1 MSDRLMQVL
10 AGEEENYI
18 LPFFWQHGED
28 AATLREYVRAI
39 YGCGIR
45 AFCVESR
52 PHPDF
57 AGPGWWRDL
66 DVILEVAKALGMK
79 VWILDDSHFPT
90 GIANGALQRAPKEL
104 HHLYLGCNT
113 LESAGPKPQVEF
125 RVEDLIHPP
134 ALPPWIPVPED
145 APEPIHDDHLF
156 HILACPVLEDASL
169 GTPVLLDDQVTSGTF
184 RWDVPEGYWRIFV
197 IYRTYDGRGRNDYI
211 NFLDADSCRLQIEA
225 VYEPH
230 WEHCGKYF
238 GSVIEGFF
246 SDEPPIGNTPGYTM
260 TGSVGTEPD
269 AFLPWSRAMEEKLSQ
284 SFGSS
289 SWTLLL
295 PYLWGRAR
303 NQKAAARVRTA
314 YMDAVTRLVQTCFSD
329 QLGSWCEAHG
339 VSYIGHMLEDVD
351 ANSKLGP
358 SMGHFFRGLD
368 GQHMAGIDNIGG
380 SIEIGAQHTG
390 RHRPYDPFEAEF
402 YHYELGK
409 LASSHAAIDPKKQGR
424 ALCENFGAYGWET
437 GVRTMKYLL
446 DELLVRGVNY
456 YVPHAFTPKA
466 FPDPD
471 CPPHF
476 YAHGENP
483 QYRAFGSLM
492 RYANRVCHL
501 ISGGVSR
508 PSAAILYHGE
518 ADWAGAF
525 VSNAVAARALSTAQL
540 DYQILPADVFAEPE
554 KFHTAFDGKVLSVNG
569 TEYPALVICGSAY
582 LCRAAASF
590 ARTAIAFGFPVV
602 FVGGLPEGIADPR
615 DAAEE
620 AELMACIRTI
630 PVVKPEDLAAWLGA
644 RGLRDV
650 ETEVPCGAL
659 TVYHYQNGRDVYL
672 ILNEDPGKTYRGT
685 VRLRAAGKPVRYDAW
700 SSTLCQV
707 PYAEEPGKTALTLT
721 LAPLEL
727 AVIVFDAEAAA
738 EPAGKVGEERILHDF
753 VLSGIDAERYE
764 TREQEPLLPGTAARA
779 LGLEEEDG
787 TLRSAAIAYPDF
799 SGWLSYETQ
808 VSCGSAARAELL
820 LDDAWEGA
828 RVFVNG
834 KDAGNR
840 AAQPYRYRL
849 DGLLQE
855 GMNRIRIDVATT
867 LERRMRAAGVD
878 TYSMNLHHPVSPTG
892 IVGKIRLILMKEEEE
907 KP

>member
-1 MSDRLMQVL
+1 MKDRFKQVL

-39 YGCGIR
+39 HDCNIG

-57 AGPGWWRDL
+57 AGPGWWRDM
-66 DVILEVAKALGMK
+66 DIILEEAKTLGMK

-90 GIANGALQRAPKEL
+90 GIANGALKTAPKEL

-125 RVEDLIHPP
+125 RVEDMIHPP
-134 ALPPWIPVPED
+134 VLPPWIATPKD
-145 APEPIHDDHLF
+145 APAPIHDDRCF
-156 HILACPVLEDASL
+156 HILACPVLEDAGL
-169 GTPVLLDDQVTSGTF
+169 GTPVLLDSQVRAGTF

-197 IYRTYDGRGRNDYI
+197 IYLTYDGRGRNDYI
-211 NFLDADSCRLQIEA
+211 NFLDASSCRLQIDA

-238 GSVIEGFF
+238 GNVIEGFF

-260 TGSVGTEPD
+260 MGTVGTEPD
-269 AFLPWSRAMEEKLSQ
+269 AFLPWSRAMEAAFTE
-284 SFGSS
+284 SFGGAG
-289 SWTLLL
+289 WTQLL
-295 PYLWGRAR
+295 PYLWGRADD
-303 NQKAAARVRTA
+303 KAAAARVRTA
-314 YMDAVTRLVQTCFSD
+314 YMDAVTRLVRTCFSD

-368 GQHMAGIDNIGG
+368 GQHMAGVDNIG
-380 SIEIGAQHTG
+380 SCLEIGAQHTG
-390 RHRPYDPFEAEF
+390 RHRPYETAEALF

-409 LASSHAAIDPKKQGR
+409 LAASHAAIDPKKQGR
-424 ALCENFGAYGWET
+424 AMCENFGAYGWET
-437 GVRTMKYLL
+437 GVRTMKYLT

-456 YVPHAFTPKA
+456 FVPHAFTPRN

-483 QYRAFGSLM
+483 QYHAFGSLM

-501 ISGGVSR
+501 ISGGVSK

-518 ADWAGAF
+518 ADWAGSF
-525 VSNAVAARALSTAQL
+525 LSNAVAAKALSTSQL
-540 DYQILPADVFAEPE
+540 DYQIIPADVFEE
-554 KFHTAFDGKVLSVNG
+554 TERYRTTFDGKTLCVNG
-569 TEYPALVICGSAY
+569 TKYHALVLCGSDF
-582 LCRAAASF
+582 LCRAAAVF
-590 ARTAIAFGFPVV
+590 AAKALQSGFPVV

-615 DAAEE
+615 EDAGE
-620 AELMACIRTI
+620 AELMAAVRTI
-630 PVVKPEDLAAWLGA
+630 PVVQPEELAAWLSA

-650 ETEVPCGAL
+650 EPEAPCGAL
-659 TVYHYQNGRDVYL
+659 TIYHYQNGRDCYL
-672 ILNEDPGKTYRGT
+672 ILNEDPGRAYSGT
-685 VRLRAAGKPVRYDAW
+685 IRVAAEGRPVRYDAW
-700 SSTLCQV
+700 DNTVCSI
-707 PYAEEPGKTALTLT
+707 PYQAEAGRTSMTLT

-727 AVIVFDAEAAA
+727 AIVIFDAEVIA
-738 EPAGKVGEERILHDF
+738 EPAGRAGEEKILHSF
-753 VLSGIDAERYE
+753 VLSGYDAKSCR
-764 TREQEPLLPGTAARA
+764 TGREKPAIPGTDTRT

-787 TLRSAAIAYPDF
+787 TLKSAAIAYPDF
-799 SGWLSYETQ
+799 SGWLSYETE
-808 VSCGSAARAELL
+808 VSCEGALRAELVL
-820 LDDAWEGA
+820 EDAWEGA

-834 KDAGNR
+834 KDAGER
-840 AAQPYRYRL
+840 VAQPYRFKL
-849 DGLLQE
+849 DGLLQN
-855 GMNRIRIDVATT
+855 GTNRIRIDVATT

-878 TYSMNLHHPVSPTG
+878 TFSMNLHHPVSPTG
-892 IVGKIRLILMKEEEE
+892 IIGKVRLIFLKHEDG